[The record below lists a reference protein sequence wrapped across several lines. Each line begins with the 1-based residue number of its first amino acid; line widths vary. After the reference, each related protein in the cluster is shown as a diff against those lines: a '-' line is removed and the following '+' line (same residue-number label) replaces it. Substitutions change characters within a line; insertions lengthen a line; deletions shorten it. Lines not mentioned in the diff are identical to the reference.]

1 MSQRSP
7 RPPSPPIAYLLA
19 IAACGSTALVAM
31 PLRQVLDLANMIMLF
46 LLVVF
51 MVALHLGRGPAV
63 LAALASVALFDF
75 VFVPPH
81 LAFIPTDA
89 QYLITLIVMLAVA
102 LVTAQL
108 IASTREQSLLASARE
123 HQTGRLYRL
132 ARDLA
137 GARTRGEVQIALDAY
152 FQDSGRRAVLL
163 CPGEEEERA
172 STGDPSAIDVP
183 VAHLDQQLSLPLC
196 TPTSQQGLLVISG
209 STPAEDS
216 QAQEQDKLEAVAS
229 LSAIALERLCAVTLA
244 EDARLQAASDKLRA
258 SVLSAL
264 SHDLRTPLTALV
276 GMADSLALGR
286 TASGMAPEEAA
297 AIIRDQAR
305 SMEHQLGNLLEMAR
319 LQAGRVVLHQE
330 WQLMDD
336 VISAG
341 LRQLRLAQNNH
352 AVRVRV
358 APDMPLVRFDAV
370 LMERVVWNLLENAV
384 KYSPADAPVEVV
396 TDVDAAGAWLAVCD
410 RGPGFPPERLESV
423 FDLFVR
429 GSPESPLPGV
439 GLGLAICR
447 AIVEA
452 HGGTIRAENRPDGGA
467 CVRLWLPLGNPP
479 PFIEEE
485 PEESLP

>member
-1 MSQRSP
+1 MIAPTARQPASP
-7 RPPSPPIAYLLA
+7 AAYLIA
-19 IAACGSTALVAM
+19 IAACGLTALAAM
-31 PLRQVLDLANMIMLF
+31 PLRQTLDLANMVMIF

-51 MVALHLGRGPAV
+51 LVALRLGRGPATTS
-63 LAALASVALFDF
+63 ALVSVALFDF
-75 VFVPPH
+75 IFVPPH
-81 LAFIPTDA
+81 LGLIPADA
-89 QYLITLIVMLAVA
+89 QYLVTLAVMLAVA
-102 LVTAQL
+102 LVTAELTARSQ
-108 IASTREQSLLASARE
+108 EQTMLACVRE
-123 HQTGRLYRL
+123 HQTERLYQL

-137 GARTRGEVQIALDAY
+137 GAKSRRDAQTALDSY
-152 FQDSGRRAVLL
+152 FRDSSYRAMLL
-163 CPGEEEERA
+163 DAEAA
-172 STGDPSAIDVP
+172 SSARF
-183 VAHLDQQLSLPLC
+183 LLPLGS
-196 TPTSQQGLLVISG
+196 PTGSLGLLAISD
-209 STPAEDS
+209 AEGAKS
-216 QAQEQDKLEAVAS
+216 QAWHEPDKLDVIAS
-229 LSAIALERLCAVTLA
+229 LTTIAVERLDSVAVA

-479 PFIEEE
+479 PFVEED
-485 PEESLP
+485 PEEALP